1 MNAEIRQKIKKAK
14 REEVLLKDALEY
26 NYFNR
31 NARARIFKELK
42 KVQLYILKLYM
53 EDSNDK

>member
-1 MNAEIRQKIKKAK
+1 MNSEIRQKIKKAK

-31 NARARIFKELK
+31 NARARVFKELK
-42 KVQLYILKLYM
+42 KVQLYILRLYM
-53 EDSNDK
+53 EDNNDK